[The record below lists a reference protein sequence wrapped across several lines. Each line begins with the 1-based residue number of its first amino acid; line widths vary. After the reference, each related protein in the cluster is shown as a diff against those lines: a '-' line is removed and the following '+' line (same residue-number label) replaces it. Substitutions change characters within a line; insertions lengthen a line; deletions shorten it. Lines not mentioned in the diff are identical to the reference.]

1 MHKRFYFIVALS
13 WTILILYVCL
23 IKSSNIPSINIVG
36 IDKIVHIFL
45 HLFFTLFWGLALSKS
60 KILDSFSKVI
70 WISFTLSLV
79 FGLLIEFLQ
88 AYFTTTRRADSID
101 VLANLFG
108 SFFAI
113 ALLYR
118 FKRKIQLQE

>member
-1 MHKRFYFIVALS
+1 M
-13 WTILILYVCL
+13 LYVCL
-23 IKSSNIPSINIVG
+23 MKSSSVPSVSIVG

-45 HLFFTLFWGLALSKS
+45 HLFFTLLWGIALVKS
-60 KILDSFSKVI
+60 KRLDSFSKVMR
-70 WISFTLSLV
+70 FMFLLSLV

-88 AYFTTTRRADSID
+88 GYFTTTRSADSTD
-101 VLANLFG
+101 VLANVLG